1 MLGLVDVV
9 VGRTLVIVPVIA
21 EEQKTKAVAHVG
33 AGSSDD
39 EAAVVA
45 QTWKAT
51 VGSFRMVAG
60 SALCEV
66 SLDGRTDDRCAVERT
81 YLHGLGCID
90 FVAGDE

>member
-45 QTWKAT
+45 QTWKACL
-51 VGSFRMVAG
+51 RRWMMA
-60 SALCEV
+60 
-66 SLDGRTDDRCAVERT
+66 
-81 YLHGLGCID
+81 
-90 FVAGDE
+90 